1 MQNFFNSLS
10 TDNYISII
18 GMLIS
23 LFTSIVAIAISLK
36 TLKQNSIMINEST
49 RPYVVMYSQV
59 TNFQNPAFYLVLKNF
74 GQSGAT
80 ITNIECDTN
89 LSLFSHSETRIP
101 FSNFQG
107 VFIAP
112 GQSFSTNL
120 DVKKIYIDKDIIPNP
135 ISFKI
140 SYKNESNIFSDTFTI
155 HFDAYTNL
163 INTRASTSNKELKII
178 SYTLQDLVE
187 KNL

>member
-1 MQNFFNSLS
+1 MQNFLNSLS

-23 LFTSIVAIAISLK
+23 LLTSIVAIGISLK
-36 TLKQNSIMINEST
+36 TLKQNSRMITEST
-49 RPYVVMYSQV
+49 RPYVVMYSQT
-59 TNFQNPAFYLVLKNF
+59 TNFQNPAFHLILKNF

-80 ITNIECDTN
+80 ITNIECDTD
-89 LSLFSHSETRIP
+89 LSLFSYDETRIP

-120 DVKKIYIDKDIIPNP
+120 DTRKIYKDENIIPNP
-135 ISFKI
+135 ISFKV
-140 SYKNESNIFSDTFTI
+140 SYKDGLNIFSDNFII
-155 HFDAYTNL
+155 HFDANCNL
-163 INTRASTSNKELKII
+163 INTRASTNNKELKII